1 MNYVQKYEKL
11 CQKYKPQEIKCEIC
25 GSSKNLNFNKV
36 GRISVAGS
44 YGFLPVVICT
54 NCSYTFQNPRYSNE
68 FYKEYYKLLYRQ
80 VAFGATE
87 PRGSYLD
94 LQKERGKR
102 VLDFLKINNFLNKD
116 SKILDHGCAAGNSMI
131 MFEEENYDIC
141 GIDPHEPSVKL
152 GNENGR
158 KIFVAGGEK
167 LPFRDNDLDLIISLG
182 SLEHVYD
189 LDRSMKEISRVLS
202 KNGILFARW
211 RSDNIWGSPYEFFNH
226 NHYRFFTI
234 KTWELLLNKFNF
246 ELINFTYDE
255 IEGLTGAAYIV
266 AKKLND
272 EDFISDTNLKLK
284 FNPKEEVKNRIN
296 NLRQLKENRFSYFE
310 EFLNFAKEN
319 DYNNEKIYD
328 LINNQKNNLKTNFRL
343 LFGFPK
349 EVVPRAILEAKRY
362 KKAFQEDK
370 KSSNNFQDYEI
381 D

>member
-1 MNYVQKYEKL
+1 MDYVQTYKELRNKYD
-11 CQKYKPQEIKCEIC
+11 PIKINCEIC
-25 GSSKNLNFNKV
+25 NSSENLNFNNV

-44 YGFLPVVICT
+44 YGLLPVVICKH
-54 NCSYTFQNPRYSNE
+54 CSYTYQNPRYTDK
-68 FYKEYYKLLYRQ
+68 FYKDYYKLLYRQ

-87 PRGSYLD
+87 PEGSYLD

-102 VLDFLKINNFLNKD
+102 VLDYLRDNKYLRQN
-116 SKILDHGCAAGNSMI
+116 SKILDHGCAAGNTMI
-131 MFEEENYDIC
+131 AFEEEQFNIC
-141 GIDPHEPSVKL
+141 GIDPHQPSVEK
-152 GNENGR
+152 GNKNGR
-158 KIFVAGGEK
+158 NIFVAGGENM
-167 LPFRDNDLDLIISLG
+167 PFKEKSLDLIISLG
-182 SLEHVYD
+182 SLEHVYN
-189 LDRSMKEISRVLS
+189 LEKSMSEISRVLS

-211 RSDNIWGSPYEFFNH
+211 RSDRIWGSPYEFYNH

-246 ELINFTYDE
+246 RLINYTYEE
-255 IEGLTGAAYIV
+255 IEGWTGAAYIV
-266 AKKLND
+266 AKKSND
-272 EDFISDTNLKLK
+272 NYVSPDTNLKLN

-328 LINNQKNNLKTNFRL
+328 LINNPKNNLKTKFRL
-343 LFGFPK
+343 LFGFPE